1 MKRLGYLPVT
11 SAEFAQRDEAGDRQW
26 NRVSQG
32 LQQLTIE
39 AGKLRAMVNALKRVL
54 RRDGYVIHTATN
66 ATQAFDILGRNEVHV
81 IVSDQRLPDTS
92 GTEFL
97 SRVKEMYPDTVRLVL
112 SGYIDLRT
120 VTDAINRGAIYKF
133 LTKPWDDDELRAQIQ
148 EAFRTYATRK
158 ADRSAA

>member
-1 MKRLGYLPVT
+1 MPPDEIPELLRRRYLNPGVFQAP
-11 SAEFAQRDEAGDRQW
+11 SGERSLLLLDDEE
-26 NRVSQG
+26 NI
-32 LQQLTIE
+32 LH
-39 AGKLRAMVNALKRVL
+39 ALKRVL
-54 RRDGYVIHTATN
+54 RRDGYLIHTAVN
-66 ATQAFDILGRNEVHV
+66 ATQAFDILGRNDVHV

-133 LTKPWDDDELRAQIQ
+133 LTKPWDDDELRAQIT
-148 EAFRTYATRK
+148 EAFRMYATRK